1 MCQWAFKSAQVESA
15 CFTSIA
21 KVKVIESLVSVIAS
35 SVFQSSPI
43 NRCNCVIYIHTM
55 STCVHLVTS
64 RVHVLTCFFLCYTC
78 TIVSH

>member
-35 SVFQSSPI
+35 SVVQSSPI
-43 NRCNCVIYIHTM
+43 NRCNCVIYIHM
-55 STCVHLVTS
+55 YIQCL
-64 RVHVLTCFFLCYTC
+64 RVYV
-78 TIVSH
+78 